1 MYGKVYSSIL
11 HGIDGTL
18 ISVET
23 DISSGM
29 PSFEMVGFLSSEVK
43 EAKERVRSALLNSG
57 YELPVQRITVNLS
70 PANIR
75 KSGSC
80 YDLPIALSILIA
92 NDDVKATKDSMII
105 GELGLDG
112 HVHGINGVLPM
123 VLAAKENGLKKII
136 LPSENEVEARLVPD
150 IEIVPVDSLL
160 EAIDYLKTGKLMPE
174 SKYFFVASGIKSV
187 RHLDSKENS
196 KKNENIDSNVQNL
209 SGNKNIPNED
219 SAAPDFSDIKGQKML
234 KRACEVAIAGMH
246 NILMIGPP
254 GAGKTLIAK
263 CIPSILPPMTKDE
276 QLEISKIYSVSGMFS
291 EREKLLDRRPFRN
304 PHHTITEAGLAGGGN
319 IVRPGEI
326 SLAHNGV
333 LFLDEL
339 PEFSPS
345 TLEVLRQPLEEKEVR
360 LVRASGEYK
369 FPSNFVLVCAMN
381 PCKCGYFP
389 DMDKCRCTRSQI
401 LKYLSRVSQPLIDRI
416 DITVEARPLTFSL
429 LGNDKKEEPSSEIRK
444 RVLKCHEI
452 EKKRFPKEQ
461 FNYNSEIPPG
471 KISLYCPLK
480 EKDLAFMEDI
490 YKSMSLTA
498 RTYHKILR
506 VARTIADLD
515 GSIDIERKHLQEA
528 ICYRSCDRK
537 YWENTLAS

>member
-105 GELGLDG
+105 GELGLNG

-136 LPSENEVEARLVPD
+136 LPTENEIEARLVPD
-150 IEIVPVDSLL
+150 IEVIPVDSLL
-160 EAIDYLKTGKLMPE
+160 EAIDYLKTGKIKPESSHYAE
-174 SKYFFVASGIKSV
+174 SKYIK
-187 RHLDSKENS
+187 D
-196 KKNENIDSNVQNL
+196 
-209 SGNKNIPNED
+209 
-219 SAAPDFSDIKGQKML
+219 AAPDFSDIKGQKML
-234 KRACEVAIAGMH
+234 KRACEVAISGMH

-263 CIPSILPPMTKDE
+263 CIPSILPPMTKEE

-291 EREKLLDRRPFRN
+291 EREKLIDRRPFRN
-304 PHHTITEAGLAGGGN
+304 PHHTITEAGLAGGGT

-360 LVRASGEYK
+360 LVRASGEYI
-369 FPSNFVLVCAMN
+369 FPSKFVLVCAMN

-429 LGNDKKEEPSSEIRK
+429 LGNDRKEEPSSEIRK

-452 EKKRFPKEQ
+452 EKKRFSKEK

-480 EKDLAFMEDI
+480 EKDLLFMEDI

-506 VARTIADLD
+506 VSRTIADLD

-537 YWENTLAS
+537 YWENTLSA